1 MDKPRTLNRGF
12 KSCAYLWCTQCHLV
26 DMTLDAAKMNKT
38 YEGSIK
44 RTSSAYEMTFKMSL
58 FQLSQTPQ
66 ECDVVNMGVIINH
79 TRRAAAITFSLR
91 FCQHSLLHVLFANIW
106 ISLSL

>member
-1 MDKPRTLNRGF
+1 
-12 KSCAYLWCTQCHLV
+12 
-26 DMTLDAAKMNKT
+26 
-38 YEGSIK
+38 
-44 RTSSAYEMTFKMSL
+44 MTFKMSL

-106 ISLSL
+106 ISLSSEVEVKTTGQKHDSTKY